1 MSKIKEG
8 IHMDY
13 KRVTL
18 QMLKRLLG
26 EIAWKKLY
34 TFVKV
39 LMEQQ
44 GD

>member
-1 MSKIKEG
+1 
-8 IHMDY
+8 MDY

-18 QMLKRLLG
+18 QMLKRLRG

-44 GD
+44 AD

>member
-1 MSKIKEG
+1 
-8 IHMDY
+8 MDY

-18 QMLKRLLG
+18 QMLKRIRG
-26 EIAWKKLY
+26 ENTWKKLY

-39 LMEQQ
+39 LLEQQ